1 MELRIGVV
9 HSPKELSLE
18 LDSSADDVVKLI
30 DDGMTAGRP
39 ILWVTDAKGRRV
51 GLPSDKIAYV
61 EVDDGVGGRHVGF
74 GR

>member
-1 MELRIGVV
+1 
-9 HSPKELSLE
+9 
-18 LDSSADDVVKLI
+18 
-30 DDGMTAGRP
+30 
-39 ILWVTDAKGRRV
+39 VTDAKGRRV

>member
-18 LDSSADDVVKLI
+18 LDSSADDVVQLI
-30 DDGMTAGRP
+30 DDGLAAGKP
-39 ILWVTDAKGRRV
+39 MVWVTDTRGRRV
-51 GLPSDKIAYV
+51 GLPADKIAYV
-61 EVDDGVGGRHVGF
+61 EVDDGNGGRHVGF